1 MKQNGLNVHSET
13 ISCLKYL
20 PIIGSDIDS
29 EAAREKKLKK
39 LETHKSRIINLSKKE
54 RKRKKKLMQLEN
66 ELFETRADENKM
78 LLTKKK
84 SDLVKLV
91 FTILFRVLKVTP
103 VSKLLSAALET
114 LSRYVNEINFRACK
128 IDGDCFLGLL
138 TPSTSIFFL
147 I

>member
-1 MKQNGLNVHSET
+1 MKRNGLNVHPET
-13 ISCLKYL
+13 ISCLKCL
-20 PIIGSDIDS
+20 PIIGTDIDS
-29 EAAREKKLKK
+29 EAAREKKLKT

-114 LSRYVNEINFRACK
+114 LSRYVNEINFRSYK
-128 IDGDCFLGLL
+128 IHGD
-138 TPSTSIFFL
+138 FF
-147 I
+147 